1 MFLWVMLF
9 VVMVLPC
16 HNVSSFAP
24 DPSRQYCQSQL
35 GGLSWAGVRGGDTL
49 SYFALGGSS
58 GGPVDTLPLLLLPSV
73 LCSYRPYYT
82 LHGMVHRDLVSLPVV
97 S

>member
-1 MFLWVMLF
+1 MFP
-9 VVMVLPC
+9 VLPQIPADNTAN
-16 HNVSSFAP
+16 HS
-24 DPSRQYCQSQL
+24 

-58 GGPVDTLPLLLLPSV
+58 GGPVDTLPLLLLSSV
-73 LCSYRPYYT
+73 LCSYRPYTT
-82 LHGMVHRDLVSLPVV
+82 LHGMVHLDLVSLPVV